1 MKKSIYI
8 CFLSVSFM
16 FLSCD
21 MNDKNEGRFEPDP
34 NSGWVQF
41 NTELIEEDYG
51 TPATVIYG
59 ANTSQIVLP
68 IELNVPINA
77 EGTDVNYTITD
88 INGTSASIIT
98 QRSGTVNVFKN
109 AAGEVTL
116 DGNIVI
122 DINDSGLD
130 STVEFDV
137 TITGTNRPNVV
148 AGLPDPSNPATIRV
162 KVCPFNVGLTYNAT
176 AVASTGFEGPEFVQ
190 TLVPVAGTTNQFTV
204 ETVWGTTFF
213 PCFIGNC
220 NNVAAIRRWPAILTI
235 NQTDFSV
242 TVTGNDPAFPNR
254 YPQSVG
260 TYDPCTDTFN
270 IPELKQAVLTSNP
283 FTTNVT
289 YTPVP

>member
-1 MKKSIYI
+1 M
-8 CFLSVSFM
+8 SFT

-21 MNDKNEGRFEPDP
+21 LNDKNEGRFESDP

-41 NTELIEEDYG
+41 DAAQIASDYG
-51 TPATVIYG
+51 SPATVIYG
-59 ANTSQIVLP
+59 ANTSEIVLP
-68 IELNVPINA
+68 VELHVPINA
-77 EGTDVNYTITD
+77 SGTDVSYTITD
-88 INGTSASIIT
+88 VNGDSSSIIP
-98 QRSGTVNVFKN
+98 QRSGTVNIFKN
-109 AAGEVTL
+109 DVGEVL
-116 DGNIVI
+116 LEGNIVI
-122 DINDSGLD
+122 DINDSGLT
-130 STVEFDV
+130 SSVEFDV
-137 TITGTNRPNVV
+137 TLTGTNRPNVLP
-148 AGLPDPSNPATIRV
+148 GLSDGSKPITVRFRI
-162 KVCPFNVGLTYNAT
+162 CPFNVGLTYNAT
-176 AVASTGFEGPEFVQ
+176 AVASTGFVGPEFVQ
-190 TLVPVAGTTNQFTV
+190 TLVPVVGTTNKFTV

-220 NNVAAIRRWPAILTI
+220 NNVGAIRRWPAILTI
-235 NQTDFSV
+235 NDDFSV